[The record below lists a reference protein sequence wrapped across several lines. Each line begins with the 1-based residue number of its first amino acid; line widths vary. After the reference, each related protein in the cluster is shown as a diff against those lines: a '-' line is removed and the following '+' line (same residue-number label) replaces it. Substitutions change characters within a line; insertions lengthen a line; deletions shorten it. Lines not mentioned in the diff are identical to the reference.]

1 MNVADPATE
10 EVSVS
15 NEKERT
21 GSGSADRERD
31 DMAKRHAREGR
42 PIDETETATGQD
54 VVEEASDDSFP
65 ASDPP
70 AWTPTTGSG
79 DNGK

>member
-1 MNVADPATE
+1 M

-15 NEKERT
+15 
-21 GSGSADRERD
+21 SDQERD
-31 DMAKRHAREGR
+31 QGADSEQERQRTAERHAREGR
-42 PIDETETATGQD
+42 PIDEPETADGHD

-70 AWTPTTGSG
+70 SWTPTTGSG
-79 DNGK
+79 DTGR